1 MKEMKLFEVLKE
13 AYETTTKNCNRFLN
27 VINSIH
33 WDSVFNSDGETYFVK
48 GGFTMTVEN
57 TNPFE
62 EHWKPAGF
70 FPDGSVVEF

>member
-1 MKEMKLFEVLKE
+1 MKEIKLFEALKE

-27 VINSIH
+27 TINSMQ
-33 WDSVFNSDGETYFVK
+33 WDSVFNADGEMYFVK

-62 EHWKPAGF
+62 ENWKP
-70 FPDGSVVEF
+70 V